1 MMDIKEFIKTIKEEL
16 PDFLPDDVYKDL
28 IIDDVEVAKMND
40 QKLHGLTFR
49 PKGSDAAPTLYIDDL
64 YERHQN
70 GEDLGFLL
78 IDLANRYEEARH
90 APVPPDID
98 ISWEKVMD
106 NLSFRLL
113 EKRRNTDF
121 LANMPYADVGNGLAL
136 IVDINMPGDR
146 NGDWRIA
153 VNHGVMEALGVDKET
168 LFFKAMDDV
177 LVNDPPILSDMTQAL
192 FSPDKENL
200 LDRSDPI
207 DPSDLG
213 GMYVLT
219 TESGNLGASA
229 LFYPDVQEKAAELM
243 GSGYYVLP
251 SSVHECILVPDVAGH
266 NEKDL
271 CAMVKEANRTVVEP
285 KDVLSDNV
293 YHFDKD
299 SRQLT
304 KVAADR
310 ERNSMVAEAR

>member
-1 MMDIKEFIKTIKEEL
+1 MDIKEFIKTIKEEL
-16 PDFLPDDVYKDL
+16 PDFLPDDVYEDL
-28 IIDDVEVAKMND
+28 TIDDVEVAKMND

-49 PKGSDAAPTLYIDDL
+49 PKGSDVAPTMYIDDL

-113 EKRRNTDF
+113 EKRRNIDF

-251 SSVHECILVPDVAGH
+251 SSVHECILVPDTAGH

-310 ERNSMVAEAR
+310 ERDSMVAEAR

>member
-1 MMDIKEFIKTIKEEL
+1 MDIKEFIKTIKEEL
-16 PDFLPDDVYKDL
+16 PDFLPDDVYEDL
-28 IIDDVEVAKMND
+28 TIDDVEVAKMND

-177 LVNDPPILSDMTQAL
+177 LVNDPPVLSDMTQAL

-251 SSVHECILVPDVAGH
+251 SSVHECILVPDTAGH

-271 CAMVKEANRTVVEP
+271 CAMVKEANRTVVEQ

-310 ERNSMVAEAR
+310 ERDSMVAEAR

>member
-16 PDFLPDDVYKDL
+16 PDFLPDDVYED
-28 IIDDVEVAKMND
+28 ITIDDVEVAKMND

-177 LVNDPPILSDMTQAL
+177 LVNDPPVLSDMTQAL
-192 FSPDKENL
+192 FSPEKDNL
-200 LDRSDPI
+200 LDRTDPI

-251 SSVHECILVPDVAGH
+251 SSVHECILVPDTAGH

-271 CAMVKEANRTVVEP
+271 CAMVKEANRTVVEQ
-285 KDVLSDNV
+285 KDVLSDTV

-310 ERNSMVAEAR
+310 ERDSMVAEAR

>member
-16 PDFLPDDVYKDL
+16 PDFLPDDVYED
-28 IIDDVEVAKMND
+28 ITIDDVEVAKMND

-146 NGDWRIA
+146 NGEWRIA

-177 LVNDPPILSDMTQAL
+177 LVNDPPVLSDMTQAL
-192 FSPDKENL
+192 FSPEKDNL
-200 LDRSDPI
+200 LDRTDPI

-251 SSVHECILVPDVAGH
+251 SSVHECILVPDTAGH

-310 ERNSMVAEAR
+310 ERDSMVAEAR

>member
-1 MMDIKEFIKTIKEEL
+1 MDIKEFIKTIKEEL
-16 PDFLPDDVYKDL
+16 PDFLPDDVYEDL
-28 IIDDVEVAKMND
+28 TIDDVEVAKMND

-49 PKGSDAAPTLYIDDL
+49 PKGSDAAPTLYVDDL

-78 IDLANRYEEARH
+78 VDLANRYEEARH

-98 ISWEKVMD
+98 ISWDKVMD

-177 LVNDPPILSDMTQAL
+177 LVNDPPVLSDMTQAL
-192 FSPDKENL
+192 FSPEKDNL

-251 SSVHECILVPDVAGH
+251 SSVHECILVPDIAGH

-310 ERNSMVAEAR
+310 ERDSMVAEAR

>member
-16 PDFLPDDVYKDL
+16 PDFLPDDVYEDL
-28 IIDDVEVAKMND
+28 TIDDVEVAKMND

-49 PKGSDAAPTLYIDDL
+49 PKGSDAAPTLYVDDL

-78 IDLANRYEEARH
+78 VDLANRYEEARH

-98 ISWEKVMD
+98 ISWDKVMD

-177 LVNDPPILSDMTQAL
+177 LVNDPPVLSDMTQAL
-192 FSPDKENL
+192 FSPEKDNL

-251 SSVHECILVPDVAGH
+251 SSVHECILVPDTAGH

-310 ERNSMVAEAR
+310 ERDSMVAEAR

>member
-1 MMDIKEFIKTIKEEL
+1 MDIKEFIKTIKEEL
-16 PDFLPDDVYKDL
+16 PDFLPDDVYEDL
-28 IIDDVEVAKMND
+28 TIDDVEVAKMND

-64 YERHQN
+64 YERHQS

-200 LDRSDPI
+200 LDRTDPI

-251 SSVHECILVPDVAGH
+251 SSVHECILVPDTAGH

-310 ERNSMVAEAR
+310 ERDSMVAEAR